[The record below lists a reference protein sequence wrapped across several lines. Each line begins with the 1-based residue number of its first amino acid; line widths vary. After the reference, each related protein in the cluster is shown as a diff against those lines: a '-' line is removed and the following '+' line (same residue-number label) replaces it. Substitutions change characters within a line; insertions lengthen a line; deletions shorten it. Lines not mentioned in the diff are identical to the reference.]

1 MDMNS
6 DEKLKKIDEIV
17 NRTYVSYE
25 TAKQALEDADG
36 DILEAVI
43 LIENKNKSFS
53 SSDAKMKGEQI
64 LEEIK
69 KVLKKGNA
77 TKITI
82 KKNNETIVNI
92 PITAGVVGVMLAPFL
107 ATAGVTAALLTQ
119 CSVEILQEDG
129 NVIDVNEKVEEGMKG
144 VKRKAEEMKDTFSES
159 ANDMKNSFSEGANEM
174 KDTFSESANE
184 MKNTISEGAENIKD
198 SFNQF

>member
-69 KVLKKGNA
+69 KILKKGNA

-144 VKRKAEEMKDTFSES
+144 VKRKAEEMKGTFSES
-159 ANDMKNSFSEGANEM
+159 ANEM

-184 MKNTISEGAENIKD
+184 MKNTVSEGAKDVKD

>member
-43 LIENKNKSFS
+43 LIENKNKCFS

-184 MKNTISEGAENIKD
+184 MKDTISEGAENIKD

>member
-1 MDMNS
+1 MDMNN

-25 TAKQALEDADG
+25 TAKQALEDSDG

-43 LIENKNKSFS
+43 LIENKNKSFN

-64 LEEIK
+64 LDEIK

-77 TKITI
+77 TKVTI

-92 PITAGVVGVMLAPFL
+92 PVTAGVVGVMLAPFL

-119 CSVEILQEDG
+119 CSVEIVQEDG
-129 NVIDVNEKVEEGMKG
+129 NVIDVNEKVEKGMED
-144 VKRKAEEMKDTFSES
+144 VKRKAEEMKGTFSES
-159 ANDMKNSFSEGANEM
+159 TNEM
-174 KDTFSESANE
+174 KDKFSESTND
-184 MKNTISEGAENIKD
+184 MKDTISEGAEDVKD

>member
-25 TAKQALEDADG
+25 IAKQALEDADG

-144 VKRKAEEMKDTFSES
+144 VKRKAEEMKDSFSES
-159 ANDMKNSFSEGANEM
+159 ANEM

-184 MKNTISEGAENIKD
+184 MKNTISEGAEDVKD

>member
-159 ANDMKNSFSEGANEM
+159 ANDMKDTFSEGANEM

-184 MKNTISEGAENIKD
+184 MKNTISEGAKDVKD

>member
-1 MDMNS
+1 MEMNN

-25 TAKQALEDADG
+25 TAKKALEDADG
-36 DILEAVI
+36 DVLEAVI
-43 LIENKNKSFS
+43 LIETKNKSFNT
-53 SSDAKMKGEQI
+53 SDAKMKGEQI

-69 KVLKKGNA
+69 KILKKGNA

-92 PITAGVVGVMLAPFL
+92 PVTAGVVGLFLAPLL
-107 ATAGVTAALLTQ
+107 ATAGVTVALLTQ

-129 NVIDVNEKVEEGMKG
+129 NVIDVNEKVEEEMDN
-144 VKRKAEEMKDTFSES
+144 VKKTAEEVKSTVTES
-159 ANDMKNSFSEGANEM
+159 ADDIKN
-174 KDTFSESANE
+174 
-184 MKNTISEGAENIKD
+184 
-198 SFNQF
+198 SFNQFK

>member
-1 MDMNS
+1 MDMNN

-25 TAKQALEDADG
+25 TAKQALEDSDG

-43 LIENKNKSFS
+43 LIENKNKSFN

-64 LEEIK
+64 LDEIK

-77 TKITI
+77 TKVTI

-92 PITAGVVGVMLAPFL
+92 PVTAGVVGVMLAPFL

-119 CSVEILQEDG
+119 CSVEIVQEDG
-129 NVIDVNEKVEEGMKG
+129 NVIDVNEKVEKGMED
-144 VKRKAEEMKDTFSES
+144 VKRKAEEMKGTFSESTNEMKDKFSES
-159 ANDMKNSFSEGANEM
+159 ANDV
-174 KDTFSESANE
+174 KD
-184 MKNTISEGAENIKD
+184 TISEGAEDVKD

>member
-25 TAKQALEDADG
+25 TAKQALEDSNG

-69 KVLKKGNA
+69 KILKKGNA

-144 VKRKAEEMKDTFSES
+144 VKRKAEEMKDTFTES
-159 ANDMKNSFSEGANEM
+159 ANEM
-174 KDTFSESANE
+174 KDTFSDSA
-184 MKNTISEGAENIKD
+184 KDIKDTISEGAENVKD